1 MRYFLKEVFYRKK
14 IWVSIILFLLLIV
27 VSSCFLFFYFMNT
40 EDIILR
46 KDLSCH
52 FREKVQVSEFI
63 QKLDGELLNDYLV
76 DTNEVGLKKIE
87 VSYKN
92 HYGLVMRKK
101 FTIEVIDVTPPTVIV
116 ANPYIVE
123 KGSIE
128 KLENTIFCADDF
140 DDNVICEITGEYD
153 LQKVGNYDLKIM
165 ATDASANRTSKEFT
179 LQVIEEIKGK
189 KSNENKTPSIT
200 KFASIYKKYKND
212 NTMIG
217 LDISKWQQE
226 VDFSKLKEEG
236 VEFVMLKLGGQSE
249 IGGEITIDPK
259 FYENIEKALENELQ
273 VGIYFYSYA
282 KSEKEVQ
289 KQAKWVVQKLK
300 GYPITL
306 PIAFDWENW
315 NQYTTFHISF
325 HTLNKIAGSF
335 LKEIEKNGYD
345 GMLYSSKYYLETIW
359 YASDYTNWI
368 AYYTND
374 FDYEGEYVMWQVC
387 NDGKIAGIDGYVDID
402 VMYLEDK

>member
-1 MRYFLKEVFYRKK
+1 
-14 IWVSIILFLLLIV
+14 
-27 VSSCFLFFYFMNT
+27 MNT

-101 FTIEVIDVTPPTVIV
+101 FTIEVIDATPPTVIV

>member
-1 MRYFLKEVFYRKK
+1 
-14 IWVSIILFLLLIV
+14 
-27 VSSCFLFFYFMNT
+27 MNT